1 MSFLA
6 PAAFALAL
14 LIPVI
19 VALYLLRL
27 RRTEQVVSSTYLWRR
42 NIAALLG
49 NFTAPVV
56 NRWLSL
62 AAQLTLCRR
71 RAAKSH

>member
-14 LIPVI
+14 LLPII
-19 VALYLLRL
+19 VVLYLLRL

-42 NIAALLG
+42 NH
-49 NFTAPVV
+49 T
-56 NRWLSL
+56 SYH
-62 AAQLTLCRR
+62 
-71 RAAKSH
+71 K